1 MVKRAWPMAIENWQK
16 LVEPLA
22 AAEKVAIRVIIRK
35 QKGSTRKRALTG
47 AEASER
53 QQKALTRA
61 QTRARAVQV
70 AQDSQEKKVVTSSR
84 RKTRS
89 QKAAELIEDQLQRD
103 AAEHM

>member
-1 MVKRAWPMAIENWQK
+1 MQAKKQQAPPE
-16 LVEPLA
+16 LPPPLPPNLSLQA
-22 AAEKVAIRVIIRK
+22 RK
-35 QKGSTRKRALTG
+35 QKGSTRKQALTG